1 MASTTLQGT
10 TQEDNLQRNDLIDTF
25 LSEMWETLTQVQN
38 LIQELQSD
46 FSAENLQELAN
57 VFHKIKGTAALYQ
70 FKQISSLASLVERFS
85 EMQPNFAKE
94 GRQSFFSFLEQT
106 VTCLR
111 TAFESISEKGKEA
124 NLGLQMTWLGG
135 SKLLKETLSQTDF
148 ETTKQTS
155 QEVGQLP
162 FIEELK
168 LYGQKEQETL
178 EYFVPEAREHLES
191 LENTLFALREGQ
203 ETDEKEAINELFR
216 AAHTVKGAA
225 YMVELNPLG
234 DVSHTLEELMVR
246 VRDEGMT
253 FDEKVKQALNDGT
266 KALGLMLDV
275 TLGEDVDLMSSL
287 SALKLNLIELLDDPT
302 ILPLVSVS
310 ESDEVDQDTQS
321 DRGEQSAFLALVE
334 KLKIYGQE
342 EEETLSYFMPEAL
355 EHVASIDQAL
365 MVLGDSE
372 EDFPENSEKLFRA
385 AHTLKGAAAMV
396 ELEPLAEVAHALEDL
411 SSIIREEQNSFDEQM
426 QQSFFEGSRVLKDML
441 SVVEGED
448 QAVGES
454 EFKLH
459 LENFQN
465 SLEDLLDN
473 PPQIL
478 KPESVSQAAAERSQK
493 AESSST
499 SSQTQVQKRSSST
512 IRVGVD
518 KLDKLLDLTGNL
530 VNLRGRVSHQMTQF
544 AEIASSLDSNRVRL
558 ERVTEEFESQYLNP
572 QLTDTQSLNQNK
584 NKPDQSLLATTV
596 SERFADL
603 EFDTY
608 NDLNILTRSISE
620 MANDISE
627 LQRQIVG
634 LKQGLDT
641 EVESL
646 QTLSRSL
653 RTQVSRVRMVPIAQ
667 LFARLSRLL
676 RQNENEENASKDF
689 VLEVSGEGV
698 EIDNAILEALADPLL
713 HLVKNSL
720 IHGIE
725 GREER
730 LSKGKDPQGKLI
742 MTASYRGNSV
752 IITVEDDGAGIN
764 VEAVKA
770 KAVERGLLSVKEAEQ
785 LSPSEAMEL
794 IFLAGLSTAEKVTT
808 EAGRGVGMDAVADTI
823 RELKGS
829 VSLDSE
835 IDKGTCFTITL
846 PLTLI
851 ISEVL
856 LFKVA
861 REIMSF
867 PIESIYALQSLVPQ
881 KGEDGYYV
889 NYEGKE
895 LPIYAAHELLA
906 LEENFFEGEK
916 EVSVLFLRVG
926 KELLAVAID
935 EFLALEEVVIKP
947 LNNFLRQIYYLSG
960 TTVISTGEVILMLDP
975 IGLQSLAKARFVGRR
990 LTTVAAPKVQ
1000 TKRRLLLVDDSL
1012 SVRKVLSKKLTRL
1025 GFDIVTASDGQEAFD
1040 ILLNDS
1046 DFDAILTDLEM
1057 PRLNGYELVES
1068 VRRRSETAEVPVIVM
1083 TTRARQEH
1091 MDLAFELGANDY
1103 LTKPVDETKL
1113 MKRLEEYL

>member
-1 MASTTLQGT
+1 MSLTLQST
-10 TQEDNLQRNDLIDTF
+10 VQEDNLPRNDLIDTF
-25 LSEMWETLTQVQN
+25 LLEMWETLAQVQN
-38 LIQELQSD
+38 LIQELQSN
-46 FSAENLQELAN
+46 FSAENLQELAD

-85 EMQPNFAKE
+85 EMKPNFAQE
-94 GRQSFFSFLEQT
+94 GKQSFFSFLEQS
-106 VTCLR
+106 VICLR
-111 TAFESISEKGKEA
+111 SAFESISEKGNEA
-124 NLGLQMTWLGG
+124 NLGLHLTWLGG
-135 SKLLKETLSQTDF
+135 RTLLKETLSQINF
-148 ETTKQTS
+148 ETTEQIAEEASK
-155 QEVGQLP
+155 LP
-162 FIEELK
+162 FVDELK

-178 EYFVPEAREHLES
+178 EYFVPEAREHLET
-191 LENTLFALREGQ
+191 LESTLFALREGE

-246 VRDEGMT
+246 VRDEGMA
-253 FDEKVKQALNDGT
+253 FDNNVKKALSDGAQ
-266 KALGLMLDV
+266 ALGLMLDV
-275 TLGEDVDLMSSL
+275 TLGGDVDLMVAL
-287 SALKLNLIELLDDPT
+287 RALKANLIELLNDPT
-302 ILPLVSVS
+302 ILPLVLLS
-310 ESDEVDQDTQS
+310 ESDEVDQGMQS
-321 DRGEQSAFLALVE
+321 NRGDGAAFLALVG
-334 KLKIYGQE
+334 KLKVYGQE

-355 EHVASIDQAL
+355 EHVANIDQAL

-372 EDFPENSEKLFRA
+372 EDFPEHSEKLFRA

-396 ELEPLAEVAHALEDL
+396 ELEPLAAVAHGLEDL
-411 SSIIREEQNSFDEQM
+411 SSKIREENALFDEPM
-426 QQSFFEGSRVLKDML
+426 QQSLFKGSRTLKSML
-441 SVVEGED
+441 SILEGED
-448 QAVGES
+448 QAIDES
-454 EFKLH
+454 EFKVH
-459 LENFQN
+459 LEDFQN
-465 SLEDLLDN
+465 SLEDLLDS
-473 PPQIL
+473 PPTIL
-478 KPESVSQAAAERSQK
+478 KSGIEAQAVAEKINQKSVSS
-493 AESSST
+493 
-499 SSQTQVQKRSSST
+499 QVQKRSSNT

-530 VNLRGRVSHQMTQF
+530 VNLRGRVSYQMTHF
-544 AEIASSLDSNRVRL
+544 AEIADSLDANRVRL

-596 SERFADL
+596 GERFADL

-634 LKQGLDT
+634 LKQGLDN

-653 RTQVSRVRMVPIAQ
+653 RTQVSRVRMVPIGQ
-667 LFARLSRLL
+667 LFSRLSRLL
-676 RQNENEENASKDF
+676 RQDDEKADKDF
-689 VLEVSGEGV
+689 LLEVSGEGA
-698 EIDNAILEALADPLL
+698 EIDNAILEALAEPLL

-725 GREER
+725 NREER
-730 LSKGKDPQGKLI
+730 ISKGKDPQGKLTI
-742 MTASYRGNSV
+742 TASHRGNSV
-752 IITVEDDGAGIN
+752 IITIEDDGAGIN
-764 VEAVKA
+764 VEAVKT
-770 KAVERGLLSVKEAEQ
+770 KAIERGLLSVKEAEQ
-785 LSPSEAMEL
+785 LSYQESMEL
-794 IFLAGLSTAEKVTT
+794 IFLAGLSTVEKATT
-808 EAGRGVGMDAVADTI
+808 EAGRGVGMDAVADAI
-823 RELKGS
+823 RELKGN

-835 IDKGTCFTITL
+835 IDKGTRFTITL

-861 REIMSF
+861 RETMSF
-867 PIESIYALQSLVPQ
+867 PIESIYALQSLAPH

-895 LPIYAAHELLA
+895 FPIYAAHELLA
-906 LEENFFEGEK
+906 LEENFFEGKK
-916 EVSVLFLRVG
+916 EVSLLFLRVG
-926 KELLAVAID
+926 KELFAIAID

-960 TTVISTGEVILMLDP
+960 TTVINTGEAILMLDP
-975 IGLQSLAKARFVGRR
+975 AGLQSLAKSRFVGQR
-990 LTTVAAPKVQ
+990 LTTVATHQVQ

-1068 VRRRSETAEVPVIVM
+1068 VRRRSETAELPVIVM

-1113 MKRLEEYL
+1113 VKRLEEYL